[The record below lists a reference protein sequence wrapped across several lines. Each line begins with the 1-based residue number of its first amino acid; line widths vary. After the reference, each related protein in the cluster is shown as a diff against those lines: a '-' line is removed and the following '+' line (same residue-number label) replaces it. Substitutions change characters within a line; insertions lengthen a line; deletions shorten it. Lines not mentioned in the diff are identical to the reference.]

1 MRKNILLLL
10 IFPFFLTS
18 CFGPDRQFAGT
29 MIGAHVGGALGSAI
43 FGGGHSYSGAVF
55 GDVVG
60 TIAGAAIGS
69 AVTALYQSYY
79 DDDDDPGI
87 YERPADS
94 KYDATS
100 SQRKPSYK
108 LEPVRSEQS
117 KAIADL
123 KVKNLRFID
132 GNRDRII
139 NANESCQLIFDI
151 CNDGK
156 VAVDNIT
163 PYIYEVNESKHI
175 KISNPSVIEHLEPG
189 ELMRYTIQIKTDS
202 NLQPGKATFCI
213 ELADSEGLTV
223 PCREF
228 DLETAH

>member
-1 MRKNILLLL
+1 MKKTVLLALTFPLL
-10 IFPFFLTS
+10 MTS

-69 AVTALYQSYY
+69 AVTAPHQIENDY
-79 DDDDDPGI
+79 DDPGI
-87 YERPADS
+87 YERPSDS
-94 KYDATS
+94 RYDATS

-108 LEPVRSEQS
+108 LEPVRTEQS
-117 KAIADL
+117 KAVADL

-132 GNRDRII
+132 QNRNRII

-175 KISNPSVIEHLEPG
+175 QISNPSVISHLEPG
-189 ELMRYTIQIKTDS
+189 ELIHYAIQIKTDA
-202 NLQPGKATFCI
+202 NLQPGKVTFCI
-213 ELADSEGLTV
+213 ELADSDGLTV

-228 DLETAH
+228 DLETAR

>member
-1 MRKNILLLL
+1 MLVFPLL
-10 IFPFFLTS
+10 LTS
-18 CFGPDRQFAGT
+18 CYGPSRQFAGT

-43 FGGGHSYSGAVF
+43 FGGRHSYSGAVF

-69 AVTALYQSYY
+69 AVTAPRQPDY
-79 DDDDDPGI
+79 DDYDDDPGV
-87 YERPADS
+87 YERPSDS

-100 SQRKPSYK
+100 DQRRPSYK
-108 LEPVRSEQS
+108 LEPVRTEQS

-123 KVKNLRFID
+123 KVKNLRFVD
-132 GNRDRII
+132 ENRNRVI

-175 KISNPSVIEHLEPG
+175 KISNPSVIQHLEPG
-189 ELMRYTIQIKTDS
+189 ELMRYTIQIKTDAS
-202 NLQPGKATFCI
+202 LQDGKATFCI
-213 ELADSEGLTV
+213 ELADADGLTV